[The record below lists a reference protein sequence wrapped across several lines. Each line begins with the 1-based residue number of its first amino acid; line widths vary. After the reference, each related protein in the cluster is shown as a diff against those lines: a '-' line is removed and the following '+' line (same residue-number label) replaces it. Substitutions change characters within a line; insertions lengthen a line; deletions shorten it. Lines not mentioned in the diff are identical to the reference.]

1 MSVPAAER
9 AARLHAQNQWAEE
22 THVYEPHVTGI
33 PPVRQYFSEVWKRR
47 EFALELSRTQLRAQQ
62 YGTVLGQI
70 WLVLN
75 PVLFALVYFVLIDIV
90 RAGDQEPAVFA
101 HLLAGVFAY
110 HLVTTAIREGAI
122 SLTRSGRLILNSSF
136 PRMLLPLSAVISAL
150 KQFLPCIPLYVVTH
164 WAFDRPVNENTL
176 WVIVLLAMML
186 MLGTGLALLAAAVQ
200 VYFRDLKSFLPYALR
215 LMLFGAPVLYFVTR
229 VPDQYSWLL
238 DVNPVGRILAAWE
251 QILYFGNAP
260 TTHSMLVATAWSVGS
275 LVVGALFFMSRERE
289 FAVRL

>member
-1 MSVPAAER
+1 MDV
-9 AARLHAQNQWAEE
+9 
-22 THVYEPHVTGI
+22 HVYEPHVTGI
-33 PPVRQYFSEVWKRR
+33 PPVREYLREVWRRR
-47 EFALELSRTQLRAQQ
+47 EFALELSRTQLRTQQ

-75 PVLFALVYFVLIDIV
+75 PILFAMVYFVLVDII
-90 RAGDQEPAVFA
+90 RAGSREPAVFA

-110 HLVTTAIREGAI
+110 HLMTTAIREGAI

-136 PRMLLPLSAVISAL
+136 PRMLLPISAVISSV
-150 KQFLPCIPLYVVTH
+150 KQFLPTIPIYILVH
-164 WAFDRPVNENTL
+164 WAFDRPVNVNTL
-176 WVIVLLAMML
+176 WVLAMLLMMV

-229 VPDQYSWLL
+229 VPDSYAWIL
-238 DVNPVGRILAAWE
+238 DVNPVGQILAAWE
-251 QILYFGNAP
+251 QILYFGHMP
-260 TTHSMLVATAWSVGS
+260 TSHSLYVSAAWSVGS
-275 LVVGALFFMSRERE
+275 LIVGTLFFMSKERE